1 MADKRADQLKEITE
15 RLEQGVKDIFTS
27 EMYTKYLLTMSK
39 FHNYSFNN
47 TLLIAMQRPDATL
60 VAGYNAWKN
69 KVNRYVKK
77 GEKGIQIIAPAP
89 VKEREEREKIDKDT
103 GLTVLNENGVPEIEV
118 VERVIPRFRV
128 TTVFDYAQTDGEPLP
143 TLEVNELTARVKDYT
158 LLKEAIEQVSPVP
171 IRFGEIEGSA
181 KGYYSHMDKEIC
193 VRADMGE
200 SQTIKTMIH
209 EVAHAMLHDS
219 DQMKQRGKEK
229 DQLTKETEAESI
241 AFTVCSALGIDTS
254 DYSFPYVASWA
265 SGKELKE
272 LKDSMDTI
280 RLTAADFLEKLE
292 TAVAERSVERM
303 TAMEYAEKLIADKE
317 QDKTIFDNSQRNLIV
332 NFAYKLDDRAATEEL
347 ASNLA
352 AAVAAENTE
361 EVNRLMWEAEE
372 KIENLPDGMIG
383 LSEMHEYGYLKDDVL
398 PLTKE
403 GAREWHRLG
412 ERIYPLFQDGTAGDF
427 ASQEEIEQ
435 HDGIFGIKAD
445 AWSAILL
452 EKNEEYLEDEYA
464 RSDAALTV
472 ISREQALRLFDEGK
486 QIYLIR
492 ISPWPVLVTGREE
505 IERGSDYFQIAKED
519 LEKDKQKA
527 MENSEKAPVEKLAA
541 DLDDFAFDF
550 DFYHYKDSVEDREQA
565 VEALK
570 EQIQAGDVQPIREWL
585 QDAVEESEGES
596 AEKAAELITRL
607 DALVKEQKLL
617 SGSEK
622 QFGIYQI
629 TARDQEHDY
638 RFMNLDFVKRHGM
651 EVNRA
656 DYELVYT
663 APLTEKDTLEAIY
676 ERFNIQRPADFTGH
690 SLSVSDVVVL
700 NDGKSIKA
708 CYVDSIGFA
717 ELPDFF
723 KERKIDLQKET
734 ILDEQLQEIEI
745 FDKPGLFS
753 NGRLRDEDVP
763 EGLYRYDLRGS
774 DYDPGQ
780 PILVE
785 KTVIVNHAA
794 SVLIAEELDLGAD
807 GRLELGEEGLNFTGA
822 ELTVREFMEEQQ
834 QKRNGLIHGDSD
846 RITVEGHIGT
856 WYAVDE
862 TEVGGE
868 KFFLLE
874 HEEHGD
880 MAACVAVNE
889 QGKLVA
895 EDLWNGFD
903 EDFQEAVQKYLSEKW
918 NMPKK
923 EDVVSE
929 IIEKTVPVPDNS
941 AQDYSDVPVYY
952 EPFSYAKENDEVD
965 LYRTS
970 YRLNTE
976 CKQAIHEAIA
986 DNYDGM
992 YLGDGAV
999 DQVVRQYGMERVGYI
1014 LANTLHHKS
1023 YDDRFSHGNKEW
1035 AEQVS
1040 TPEHNADRMTF
1051 RTDWVVDSHPA
1062 ILDGF
1067 VTMYR
1072 NELEAQKRQ
1081 EQPFVKQFYV
1091 VENLQD
1097 APLKIE
1103 RFGNLDDAMSQYQ
1116 ALPNHYMKA
1125 LGVEKNPD
1133 PLPGSLDIL
1142 QCKNGIDTIVENY
1155 KTVPG
1160 WDNQYIQNHVVQP
1173 LQGALAVQDV
1183 ELAYEL
1189 PDAYF
1194 HIQTCD
1200 DGFDYTLYNKDFTVM
1215 DGGIVETDEYRPV
1228 QEVMEEV
1235 LAEHGH
1241 SISECGVISAEY
1253 LQEQSYRAETQ
1264 RAEAM
1269 KEKLAAEKPAPE
1281 ASISFYVAECAEF
1294 PVMGE
1299 FHDNLTLEQAL
1310 EVYDKIPAERMNG
1323 IKSIGFSL
1331 EDGSIYS
1338 GMFDLMVGGE
1348 VQAEVVNHI
1357 KHYRESPLVQKAIS
1371 DMKTL
1376 LEKRQ
1381 ASKELEER
1389 PNTRQSVR
1397 EALKNRKK
1405 AQEQQSNQEQAKP
1418 KKAKKKGEME
1428 L

>member
-69 KVNRYVKK
+69 KFNRYVKK

-103 GLTVLNENGVPEIEV
+103 GLTVLNESGEPEIEV

-219 DQMKQRGKEK
+219 DQMKQRGEEK

-280 RLTAADFLEKLE
+280 RLTSADFLEKLE

-332 NFAYKLDDRAATEEL
+332 NFAYKLDDRAAMEEL
-347 ASNLA
+347 ANNLA
-352 AAVAAENTE
+352 AAIAAENTE

-372 KIENLPDGMIG
+372 KIESLPDGMIG

-403 GAREWHRLG
+403 GAREWHRQG

-452 EKNEEYLEDEYA
+452 EKNEEYLEDEYV
-464 RSDAALTV
+464 RPDAALTV

-663 APLTEKDTLEAIY
+663 APLTEKNTLEAIY

-774 DYDPGQ
+774 DYNPGQ

-794 SVLIAEELDLGAD
+794 SVLMAEELDLGAD
-807 GRLELGEEGLNFTGA
+807 GRLELGEEGLNFTGGL
-822 ELTVREFMEEQQ
+822 LTVREFMKEQEE
-834 QKRNGLIHGDSD
+834 KNNGLLHGDSYN
-846 RITVEGHIGT
+846 ITVEGHIGT
-856 WYAVDE
+856 WYAIDE
-862 TEVGGE
+862 TEVNGE

-874 HEEHGD
+874 HEEYGD
-880 MAACVAVNE
+880 EAACVAVNE

-903 EDFQEAVQKYLSEKW
+903 EDFQDAVKEYFAEKNPTSQKEEQS
-918 NMPKK
+918 
-923 EDVVSE
+923 
-929 IIEKTVPVPDNS
+929 VPVAEESRMDN
-941 AQDYSDVPVYY
+941 SDVPVYY
-952 EPFSYAKENDEVD
+952 ESFGYAAENGEVD
-965 LYRTS
+965 LYRIS
-970 YRLNTE
+970 RQLNEE
-976 CKQAIHEAIA
+976 CRNAIEEAIA
-986 DNYDGM
+986 DNFDGM
-992 YLGDGAV
+992 HLADDATKS
-999 DQVVRQYGMERVGYI
+999 VVEQFGMERMGYI
-1014 LANTLHHKS
+1014 LAYTLNYNNHDGR
-1023 YDDRFSHGNKEW
+1023 YSHSNKEW
-1035 AEQVS
+1035 ADITCKGERG
-1040 TPEHNADRMTF
+1040 NNI
-1051 RTDWVVDSHPA
+1051 RTDWIVRSHPA
-1062 ILDGF
+1062 VLNGF
-1067 VTMYR
+1067 VDMYR
-1072 NELEAQKRQ
+1072 KELAAEQQREPEKSFAQ
-1081 EQPFVKQFYV
+1081 QFYV
-1091 VENLQD
+1091 VTDLQTN
-1097 APLKIE
+1097 PMQIE
-1103 RFGNLDDAMSQYQ
+1103 KFGNLDDAMSCYQ
-1116 ALPNHYMKA
+1116 QVPNINLKA
-1125 LGVEKNPD
+1125 LGVEKTPD
-1133 PLPGSLDIL
+1133 PLPGSLDIV
-1142 QCKNGIDTIVENY
+1142 QCKNGIDTIVEDY
-1155 KTVPG
+1155 KKVPG
-1160 WDNQYIQNHVVQP
+1160 WDNPYIQNHVV
-1173 LQGALAVQDV
+1173 ALVAEALKVQDV
-1183 ELAYEL
+1183 EVAYKIK
-1189 PDAYF
+1189 DGYF
-1194 HIQTCD
+1194 YIQISE
-1200 DGFDYTLYNKDFTVM
+1200 DGYDYTLYNKDFTVM

-1294 PVMGE
+1294 PVMVE

-1338 GMFDLMVGGE
+1338 GMFDLVVGGE
-1348 VQAEVVNHI
+1348 VQAEIVNHI
-1357 KHYRESPLVQKAIS
+1357 QHYRESPLVQKAIS

>member
-69 KVNRYVKK
+69 KFNRYVKK

-103 GLTVLNENGVPEIEV
+103 GLTVLNESGEPEIEV

-171 IRFGEIEGSA
+171 IRFGEIEGNA
-181 KGYYSHMDKEIC
+181 KGYYRHVDKEIC

-219 DQMKQRGKEK
+219 DQMKQRGEEK

-303 TAMEYAEKLIADKE
+303 TAMEYAEKLIADKKR
-317 QDKTIFDNSQRNLIV
+317 DKIVFDNSQRNLIV

-347 ASNLA
+347 ANNLA

-361 EVNRLMWEAEE
+361 EINRLMWEAEE
-372 KIENLPDGMIG
+372 KIESLPDGMIG

-452 EKNEEYLEDEYA
+452 EKNEEYLEDEYS
-464 RSDAALTV
+464 RPDAALTV

-519 LEKDKQKA
+519 LEKDKQKT
-527 MENSEKAPVEKLAA
+527 MENGEKAPVEKLAA
-541 DLDDFAFDF
+541 DPDNFAF

-585 QDAVEESEGES
+585 QAAVEESEGES

-629 TARDQEHDY
+629 TARDPEHDY

-663 APLTEKDTLEAIY
+663 EPLTEKDTLEAIY

-690 SLSVSDVVVL
+690 SLSVSDVVVI
-700 NDGKSIKA
+700 NDGESIKA

-723 KERKIDLQKET
+723 KERKMDLKKET
-734 ILDEQLQEIEI
+734 ILDERLQEIEI

-780 PILVE
+780 PITVE
-785 KTVIVNHAA
+785 KTVVVNHAA
-794 SVLIAEELDLGAD
+794 SVLMAEELDLGAG
-807 GRLELGEEGLNFTGA
+807 GRLELGEEGLNFTGGL
-822 ELTVREFMEEQQ
+822 LTVREFMEEQEH
-834 QKRNGLIHGDSD
+834 KKDGLIHGDSD
-846 RITVEGHIGT
+846 QIAVEGHVGT
-856 WYAVDE
+856 WYAIDE
-862 TEVGGE
+862 TEIGGE

-874 HEEHGD
+874 HEEYGD
-880 MAACVAVNE
+880 EAACVAVNE

-903 EDFQEAVQKYLSEKW
+903 EDFQDAVKEYFAEKNPTSQKE
-918 NMPKK
+918 
-923 EDVVSE
+923 EQV
-929 IIEKTVPVPDNS
+929 VPVEEESRTD
-941 AQDYSDVPVYY
+941 DSDVPVYY
-952 EPFSYAKENDEVD
+952 ESFGYAAENGEVD
-965 LYRTS
+965 LYRIS
-970 YRLNTE
+970 RQLNEE
-976 CKQAIHEAIA
+976 CRNAIEEAIA
-986 DNYDGM
+986 DNFDGM
-992 YLGDGAV
+992 NLADDATKS
-999 DQVVRQYGMERVGYI
+999 VVEQFGMERMGYI
-1014 LANTLHHKS
+1014 LAYTLNYNNHDGR
-1023 YDDRFSHGNKEW
+1023 YSHSNKEW
-1035 AEQVS
+1035 ADTTCKGERGS
-1040 TPEHNADRMTF
+1040 NI
-1051 RTDWVVDSHPA
+1051 RTDWIVRSHPA
-1062 ILDGF
+1062 VLNGF
-1067 VTMYR
+1067 VDMYR
-1072 NELEAQKRQ
+1072 KELAA
-1081 EQPFVKQFYV
+1081 EQQREPEKPFVQQFYV
-1091 VENLQD
+1091 VTDLQTN
-1097 APLKIE
+1097 PMQIE
-1103 RFGNLDDAMSQYQ
+1103 KFGDLDDAMSCYQ
-1116 ALPNHYMKA
+1116 QVPNFHLKA
-1125 LGVEKNPD
+1125 LGVEKTPA
-1133 PLPGSLDIL
+1133 PLPGSLDIV
-1142 QCKNGIDTIVENY
+1142 QCKNGIDTIVEDY
-1155 KTVPG
+1155 KKVPG
-1160 WDNQYIQNHVVQP
+1160 WDNPYIQNHVV
-1173 LQGALAVQDV
+1173 ALVAEALKVQDV
-1183 ELAYEL
+1183 AVAYEIN
-1189 PDAYF
+1189 DGYF
-1194 HIQTCD
+1194 YIQTSE
-1200 DGFDYTLYNKDFTVM
+1200 DGYDYTLYSKDFTVM

-1241 SISECGVISAEY
+1241 SVSECGVISAEY

-1348 VQAEVVNHI
+1348 VQAEIVNHI
-1357 KHYRESPLVQKAIS
+1357 QHYRESPLVQKAIS

-1389 PNTRQSVR
+1389 PSTRQSVR
-1397 EALKNRKK
+1397 EALKNRKR
-1405 AQEQQSNQEQAKP
+1405 AQEQQSNQEQEKP